1 MLLGVIGEYIGR
13 IYDESKDRPLYI
25 VRETRGYGDAESGEE
40 KTGVRKDNDYVR

>member
-25 VRETRGYGDAESGEE
+25 VRETKGYPDAEIED
-40 KTGVRKDNDYVR
+40 TRKESDYAR